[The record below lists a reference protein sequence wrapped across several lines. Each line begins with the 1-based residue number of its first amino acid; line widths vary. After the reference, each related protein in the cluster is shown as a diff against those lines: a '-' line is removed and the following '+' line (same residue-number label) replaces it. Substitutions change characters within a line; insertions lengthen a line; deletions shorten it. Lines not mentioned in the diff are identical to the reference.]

1 MTKKMLEK
9 QEEDPQQI
17 LIKVPEVG
25 IDEVGRGAVFGPVF
39 SAVVILTEKNRY
51 ILKKLGVEDSKKL
64 TPKKRKLLLPK
75 ILLLSSDY
83 GIGQSS
89 AREIDKIGIRCATEL
104 SMIRAL
110 KKLKEKPSEIIIDGP
125 LPLRQWNGIQKNIIS
140 GDSKFI
146 SIASASI
153 VAKVS
158 RDNLMERL
166 EKIYSG
172 YLIFKNKGYGTR
184 EHLSI
189 IKENGITNLHRKSFL
204 KNQILS
210 SSDQSKKSLTNCC

>member
-1 MTKKMLEK
+1 MN
-9 QEEDPQQI
+9 
-17 LIKVPEVG
+17 KVFEVG

-39 SAVVILTEKNRY
+39 SAVVVLTENNKF
-51 ILKKLGVEDSKKL
+51 ILKQLGVMDSKKL
-64 TPKKRKLLLPK
+64 TSQKRKLLFPK

-89 AREIDKIGIRCATEL
+89 ASEIDKLGIRVATEL

-110 KKLKEKPSEIIIDGP
+110 KKLKEKPSKLMVDGP
-125 LPLRQWNGIQKNIIS
+125 LLLRPWNGIQENIVS
-140 GDSKFI
+140 GDSKFTSI
-146 SIASASI
+146 SSASI

-166 EKIYSG
+166 EKKYSG
-172 YLIFKNKGYGTR
+172 YFIFKNKGYGTK

-189 IKENGITNLHRKSFL
+189 IQDHGITNLHRRKSFL
-204 KNQILS
+204 NQ
-210 SSDQSKKSLTNCC
+210 SDLI

>member
-1 MTKKMLEK
+1 MQEK
-9 QEEDPQQI
+9 RDEDLQQI
-17 LIKVPEVG
+17 LNKFNEVG
-25 IDEVGRGAVFGPVF
+25 LDEVGRGAIFGPVF
-39 SAVVILTEKNRY
+39 SAVVVLTEKNKK
-51 ILKKLGVEDSKKL
+51 ILKQFGVMDSKKL

-89 AREIDKIGIRCATEL
+89 AREIDKLGIRVATEL
-104 SMIRAL
+104 SMTRAL

-125 LPLRQWNGIQKNIIS
+125 LLLRPWKGIQKNIIS
-140 GDSKFI
+140 GDSKFTAV
-146 SIASASI
+146 ASASI

-166 EKIYSG
+166 EKKYSG

-184 EHLSI
+184 DHLSI
-189 IKENGITNLHRKSFL
+189 IKENGTTNLHRKSFL
-204 KNQILS
+204 KKLNFI
-210 SSDQSKKSLTNCC
+210 

>member
-1 MTKKMLEK
+1 MRYKK
-9 QEEDPQQI
+9 QEKKEGDLQQV
-17 LIKVPEVG
+17 LNKVSEVG
-25 IDEVGRGAVFGPVF
+25 IDEVGKGAIFGPVF
-39 SAVVILTEKNRY
+39 SAVVVLTEKNKY
-51 ILKKLGVEDSKKL
+51 KLKQFGVKDSKKL
-64 TPKKRKLLLPK
+64 TPKQRKQLLPK

-89 AREIDKIGIRCATEL
+89 TREIDNLGIRVATEL

-110 KKLKEKPSEIIIDGP
+110 KKLKEKPNELIIDGP
-125 LPLRQWNGIQKNIIS
+125 LLLRPWKGIQKNIVS

-153 VAKVS
+153 IAKVS

-166 EKIYSG
+166 EQKYPG
-172 YLIFKNKGYGTR
+172 YLLFKNKGYGTR
-184 EHLSI
+184 EHLTL

-204 KNQILS
+204 K
-210 SSDQSKKSLTNCC
+210 KSNLI

>member
-1 MTKKMLEK
+1 MQEKK
-9 QEEDPQQI
+9 EEDLQQV
-17 LIKVPEVG
+17 LNKGLEVG
-25 IDEVGRGAVFGPVF
+25 IDEVGKGAVFGPVF
-39 SAVVILTEKNRY
+39 SAVIVLNKKNKFILNKF
-51 ILKKLGVEDSKKL
+51 GVTDSKKL

-89 AREIDKIGIRCATEL
+89 AREIDKFGIRVATEL

-110 KKLKEKPSEIIIDGP
+110 KKLKQKPSEIIIDGP
-125 LPLRQWNGIQKNIIS
+125 LLLRKWNKNQKNIVS
-140 GDSKFI
+140 GDSKFT

-166 EKIYSG
+166 EKKYSG
-172 YLIFKNKGYGTR
+172 YLIFKNKGYGTI

-189 IKENGITNLHRKSFL
+189 IKKHGITNLHRKSFL
-204 KNQILS
+204 KK
-210 SSDQSKKSLTNCC
+210 SKLI

>member
-1 MTKKMLEK
+1 MQGKK
-9 QEEDPQQI
+9 EEDLQQV
-17 LIKVPEVG
+17 LNKVTEVG

-39 SAVVILTEKNRY
+39 SAVVVLTEKNKY
-51 ILKKLGVEDSKKL
+51 ILKQFGVKDSKKL
-64 TPKKRKLLLPK
+64 TPRKRKLLFSK
-75 ILLLSSDY
+75 ILLVSSDY

-89 AREIDKIGIRCATEL
+89 AREIDQLGIRVATEL

-110 KKLKEKPSEIIIDGP
+110 KKLKEKPSVLIIDGP
-125 LPLRQWNGIQKNIIS
+125 LLLRPWTGIQKNIVS

-153 VAKVS
+153 IAKVS

-166 EKIYSG
+166 EKKYSG
-172 YLIFKNKGYGTR
+172 YLILKNKGYGTK

-189 IKENGITNLHRKSFL
+189 IKEKGITNLHRKSFL
-204 KNQILS
+204 K
-210 SSDQSKKSLTNCC
+210 KSNFI

>member
-1 MTKKMLEK
+1 MQEKK
-9 QEEDPQQI
+9 EEDPQPI
-17 LIKVPEVG
+17 LNKVSEVG
-25 IDEVGRGAVFGPVF
+25 IDEVGRGAIFGPVF
-39 SAVVILTEKNRY
+39 SAAVVLTEKNKF
-51 ILKKLGVEDSKKL
+51 ILKQFGVTDSKKL

-89 AREIDKIGIRCATEL
+89 AREIDKLGIRVATEL

-110 KKLKEKPSEIIIDGP
+110 KKLKKKPYELIIDGP
-125 LPLRQWNGIQKNIIS
+125 LLLRPWKGRQKNIVS

-153 VAKVS
+153 VAKVY
-158 RDNLMERL
+158 RDNLIERL
-166 EKIYSG
+166 EKKYSG

-184 EHLSI
+184 EHNSI
-189 IKENGITNLHRKSFL
+189 IKKYGTTNLHRKSFL
-204 KNQILS
+204 KKSNLS
-210 SSDQSKKSLTNCC
+210 

>member
-1 MTKKMLEK
+1 MQERK
-9 QEEDPQQI
+9 EEDLQQA
-17 LIKVPEVG
+17 LNKSLEVG

-39 SAVVILTEKNRY
+39 SAVVVLTKKNKF
-51 ILKKLGVEDSKKL
+51 ILKQSGVTDSKKL

-89 AREIDKIGIRCATEL
+89 VREIDKLGIRVATEL

-110 KKLKEKPSEIIIDGP
+110 KKLKKKPSQLIIDGP
-125 LPLRQWNGIQKNIIS
+125 LLLRPWQGIQKNIVS
-140 GDSKFI
+140 GDLKFI

-153 VAKVS
+153 LAKVS

-166 EKIYSG
+166 EKNYSG
-172 YLIFKNKGYGTR
+172 YLICKNKGYGTI
-184 EHLSI
+184 EHLSF
-189 IKENGITNLHRKSFL
+189 IKKNGTTNLHRKSFL
-204 KNQILS
+204 K
-210 SSDQSKKSLTNCC
+210 KSNIV

>member
-1 MTKKMLEK
+1 MQEK
-9 QEEDPQQI
+9 QEEDPQPV
-17 LIKVPEVG
+17 LTRVLEVG
-25 IDEVGRGAVFGPVF
+25 LDEVGRGAVFGPVF
-39 SAVVILTEKNRY
+39 SAVVVLTKKN
-51 ILKKLGVEDSKKL
+51 IGVLKKIGVMDSKKL

-89 AREIDKIGIRCATEL
+89 VREIDTFGIRVATEL

-110 KKLKEKPSEIIIDGP
+110 KKLKGKPSEILIDGP
-125 LPLRQWNGIQKNIIS
+125 LLLRPWKGIQKNIIS
-140 GDSKFI
+140 GDSKFT

-166 EKIYSG
+166 EKKYSG
-172 YLIFKNKGYGTR
+172 YSIFNNKGYGTK
-184 EHLSI
+184 EHILK
-189 IKENGITNLHRKSFL
+189 IKENGINNLHRKSFL
-204 KNQILS
+204 KKIKYYLNH
-210 SSDQSKKSLTNCC
+210 TNL

>member
-1 MTKKMLEK
+1 MRLIILDVK
-9 QEEDPQQI
+9 EEDHLQV
-17 LIKVPEVG
+17 LNKVSEIG
-25 IDEVGRGAVFGPVF
+25 IDEVGRGAIFGPIF
-39 SAVVILTEKNRY
+39 SAAIVLTEKNGLT
-51 ILKKLGVEDSKKL
+51 LKRLGVNDSKKL
-64 TPKKRKLLLPK
+64 TSKKRKLLLPK

-89 AREIDKIGIRCATEL
+89 AREIDKFGIRIATEL

-110 KKLKEKPSEIIIDGP
+110 KKLKEKPSELIIDGP
-125 LPLRQWNGIQKNIIS
+125 LLLRQWDGIQRNIVS

-166 EKIYSG
+166 DKKYSG

-184 EHLSI
+184 EHLSL
-189 IKENGITNLHRKSFL
+189 IKKNGITKLHRKSFL
-204 KNQILS
+204 K
-210 SSDQSKKSLTNCC
+210 KSNLI

>member
-1 MTKKMLEK
+1 MQEKK
-9 QEEDPQQI
+9 EEDLQQI
-17 LIKVPEVG
+17 LNKVFEVG
-25 IDEVGRGAVFGPVF
+25 VDEVGKGAVFGPVF
-39 SAVVILTEKNRY
+39 SAVVVLTEENKF
-51 ILKKLGVEDSKKL
+51 ILKQLGVMDSKKL

-75 ILLLSSDY
+75 ILSLSSDY

-89 AREIDKIGIRCATEL
+89 TREIDKFGIRVATEL

-110 KKLKEKPSEIIIDGP
+110 KKLKQKPSEIIIDGP
-125 LPLRQWNGIQKNIIS
+125 LLLRQWNRNQKNIVS
-140 GDSKFI
+140 GDSKFT

-166 EKIYSG
+166 EKKYSG

-189 IKENGITNLHRKSFL
+189 IKKYGITNLHRKSFL
-204 KNQILS
+204 KK
-210 SSDQSKKSLTNCC
+210 SKLI